1 MDSTSEVH
9 LYTDASDYG
18 IGAYLCQIIDGKEVP
33 IAFISKT
40 LTKSQ
45 REKWSTAQK
54 EAYAIYYALCK
65 LEHLLLDRE
74 FIIHTDHKNLTYI
87 NDSVNAMVVR
97 WKLYLQ
103 EYTFK
108 IQYIKGLDNIVA
120 DNFSRLCILEETVRS
135 DISEEVMLQLIEPRM
150 NVSVFWMN

>member
-1 MDSTSEVH
+1 M
-9 LYTDASDYG
+9 
-18 IGAYLCQIIDGKEVP
+18 P

-40 LTKSQ
+40 LTQAQ
-45 REKWSTAQK
+45 RDKWSTPQK
-54 EAYAIYYALCK
+54 EGYAIYYALCK

-74 FIIHTDHKNLTYI
+74 FVIHTDHKNLTYI

-108 IQYIKGLDNIVA
+108 IQYIKGQDNMVA
-120 DNFSRLCILEETVRS
+120 DNFSRLCLYFRWLRESGRTYLTS
-135 DISEEVMLQLIEPRM
+135 KCY
-150 NVSVFWMN
+150 N